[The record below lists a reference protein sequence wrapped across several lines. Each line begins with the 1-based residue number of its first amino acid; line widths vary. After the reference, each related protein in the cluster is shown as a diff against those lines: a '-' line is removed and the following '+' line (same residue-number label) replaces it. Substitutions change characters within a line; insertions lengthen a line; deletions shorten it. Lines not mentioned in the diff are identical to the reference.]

1 MNAIMIKGERSKL
14 LAVAVVLAMVAC
26 ALVAFMP
33 ATDAA
38 DTTETVADTEMPAAV
53 YGVITLDNNVELSSM
68 LNLTEDVTIDLAGF
82 TLSVQGINVSAK
94 VIIEDSSFD
103 GTGTILKSSGSA
115 TTAAIEIDDGG
126 ILVVNGVNIDASNGD
141 WYGVYAM
148 TGSSVE
154 LNGTEISAKYSCI
167 SGNGTNNNANVELN
181 DVVCDSTMTAA
192 VFFPS
197 TEKLIVTGGTFTGNS
212 GFDIRA
218 GTVTINNATINI
230 DLTEKDWTGTSGPSA
245 FGMGVAVFDHKSYG
259 DVIDVTVSGCT
270 IKNAVYDYYVGG
282 LNLADGNANMDSSS
296 AGYGPDGFDGSTL
309 GEKYKYNDTITL
321 KIPGYSFDSKCGY
334 QFVAN
339 DVTGTSFTVPEGIVI
354 DGTVSFVDGET
365 FTVSN
370 VKAAGE
376 NGLTISKGSIV
387 LTGEMTAAEAQK
399 QIEVAVTAGE
409 TQIKLDDLTITS
421 GTLALDGDVSI
432 TGAVSVAAGAGLN
445 LTDAKVDT
453 ASNGSIA
460 NKGTVTGGEKI
471 PSSVTVDNDGIMTS
485 QGTDS
490 QTYEVGNFDAFLT
503 AVTTANAKVYLSKE
517 IVMESGAYVETGV
530 SIYLNGNYLDTN
542 GNNLNITRAALLDI
556 PSDSVLTI
564 SATDVDAGVLKYA
577 ATSII
582 TTYVGST
589 IVLNGSMG
597 SASAYFN
604 NSACPSFVEGT
615 ILKFQDRDYTV
626 YRSVDNNTP
635 VYYAIAVSNPTY
647 NPDRETMVLDDIDVN
662 AIVLNV
668 NGESVSA
675 WNQTIRYDF
684 TNQPHGVTVTEEGYP
699 LSIQVQISLSQNDT
713 VLGVTKTV
721 GYRVLPLDSEVD
733 FDDNGNDKITVA
745 VDEND
750 DTKITVSGDVVWN
763 DETKQ
768 YEVVIGIDCLK
779 PFEGAVLT
787 VDGQKFEE
795 IPETITLSL
804 GTDLSDVND
813 IIVTYDA
820 DGGVLNY
827 AETEYTITFSNLKA
841 SADVT
846 FGAITDD
853 TMDLYGKKASDLQKN
868 VTIDDDNMVSGTI
881 NWVYGYTGYWE
892 GTDSTAVSHQMGY
905 YLAYNVF
912 LPDGFEN
919 WNGVSVKSGDYSADG
934 VNKIFDGYF
943 VTEVD
948 GKSTIKIKIDLDGD
962 GTVYGEQTYTI
973 DLSGVTFESPAEYY
987 DNGLTGSQTETHVFE
1002 GKEIQN
1008 VNGMT
1013 FFINWNN
1020 TDSESKTIRLY
1031 QGSVEKNVVVYE
1043 DTLNWA
1049 TGSWTACFSYYNQI
1063 LKYQTSLEN
1072 PDYVLTPGLYV
1083 IQITDAEGNV
1093 LADSGDLYVYGSTG
1107 AGYGADKA
1115 TAISGMEKAGYV
1127 VDPDDVDDMTMW
1139 AVWYGQQY
1147 SSVTATVS
1155 FDGKEI
1161 YSQDDGDIPNWNN
1174 AGLHG
1179 WYFTFN
1185 DTNDHFIGA
1194 EAKAGAYTI
1203 KIVGYDEVHEEEVT
1217 IVDTVVYIGGQAGA
1231 GFGVDKSTAVGG
1243 MTDAGYPVDPDDVA
1257 DELNVWLVW
1266 YNATDLTGEFSA
1278 ELTLDGTVIYKESID
1293 SWNTIGVHG
1302 WYFTFDESNDS
1313 NITKNPLWPTGLVS
1327 DPTGMPYGSYV
1338 ATVYDADDN
1347 PVATISY
1354 DNPDPNKYNVF
1365 FNEQYVDENNDGII
1379 YDFELVFESGDR
1391 YKLPNTNTDMTL
1403 ECWQL
1408 VVDGQV
1414 VNTFNAGGEIV
1425 FGQIRDDTGELVT
1438 SHDLEFRAKYVTGSG
1453 DSGDGDDPETP
1464 AEVQLIGGAFFADAS
1479 QAKLAMV
1486 SLGSTYTGYVDANTI
1501 FVVYAQNGYS
1511 DAAMTLQVFYG
1522 GEPLLSTPETMI
1534 SADGIRTALFSF
1546 ENQLKDKL
1554 QAGDYT
1560 FVLYA
1565 DDEQVADFIV
1575 SIAPSDIP
1583 VEPEDPETPVDPVY
1597 RTEYEVSAEIV
1608 DGKLQITVR
1617 SDETGAE
1624 FINLDGTFYYTYEA
1638 YDSAWRAVDLGI
1650 ADKDL
1655 ISKTITA
1662 NGKVCTETKLV
1673 DISGLEAGL
1682 HINVQLMVAT
1692 NGVQFLLDEFNFTV
1706 GTIETAGVEA
1716 DAGDVIEAVETAS
1729 GIALDPEGVADET
1742 VYAVFEA
1749 DAGTYTCSLSN
1760 ADGVRVYAEELTFAK
1775 DGAHVWYFSLIETEP
1790 SWNPEYPGIIDALE
1804 EGEIVDGEY
1813 IVTVVDAENNTIFT
1827 GSIELTA

>member
-1 MNAIMIKGERSKL
+1 MNATMIKGERSKL

-33 ATDAA
+33 ATNAA

-94 VIIEDSSFD
+94 VIINDSSFD

-115 TTAAIEIDDGG
+115 ATAAIEIDDGG

-167 SGNGTNNNANVELN
+167 SGNGTNNNANIELN

-197 TEKLIVTGGTFTGNS
+197 TEKLIVNGGKFTGNS

-230 DLTEKDWTGTSGPSA
+230 DLTEEDWTGTSGPSA
-245 FGMGVAVFDHKSYG
+245 FGMGVAVFDHSVYG

-270 IKNAVYDYYVGG
+270 INDAVYDYYVGG
-282 LNLADGNANMDSSS
+282 LNLAEGNANMDSST
-296 AGYGPDGFDGSTL
+296 AGYGPDGFDDSSL
-309 GEKYKYNDTITL
+309 GEKYTYDDAITL

-339 DVTGTSFTVPEGIVI
+339 NVTGTSFTVPSGIVI

-376 NGLTISKGSIV
+376 YGLTISQGSIV
-387 LTGEMTAAEAQK
+387 LTGEMTAAEAQE
-399 QIEVAVTAGE
+399 QIDVAVATGE
-409 TQIKLDDLTITS
+409 TQIKLDGLTITS

-432 TGAVSVAAGAGLN
+432 TGSVTVAAGAGLDLN
-445 LTDAKVDT
+445 KATVDT
-453 ASNGSIA
+453 ASDGSIV

-471 PSSVTVDNDGIMTS
+471 PDSVTVDNDGIMTS

-530 SIYLNGNYLDTN
+530 SIYLNGNDLDTN

-763 DETKQ
+763 ADSEQ
-768 YEVVIGIDCLK
+768 YEVVIGIDCLN
-779 PFEGAVLT
+779 PLAGAVLT
-787 VDGQKFEE
+787 VNGLKFEE

-804 GTDLSDVND
+804 GTDLSDVSD

-853 TMDLYGKKASDLQKN
+853 TMDLYGKKASELQN
-868 VTIDDDNMVSGTI
+868 VTIGDDNMVSGTI

-892 GTDSTAVSHQMGY
+892 GTDSIAVSHQMGY
-905 YLAYNVF
+905 YLAYKII

-948 GKSTIKIKIDLDGD
+948 GKSTIEIKIDLDGD

-973 DLSGVTFESPAEYY
+973 DLRGVTFESPAEYY
-987 DNGLTGSQTETHVFE
+987 DNGLEGDQTETHVFE
-1002 GKEIQN
+1002 GKTLNN

-1013 FFINWNN
+1013 FFITYNLTVAGN
-1020 TDSESKTIRLY
+1020 KTVTLY
-1031 QGSVEKNVVVYE
+1031 DADDNIVYE
-1043 DTLNWA
+1043 GTSSNEA
-1049 TGSWTACFSYYNQI
+1049 GSWTSYFSYYNQI
-1063 LKYQTSLEN
+1063 LKYQVAN
-1072 PDYVLTPGLYV
+1072 GNDDFVLTPGLYTIQVTDSTGKV
-1083 IQITDAEGNV
+1083 IAE
-1093 LADSGDLYVYGSTG
+1093 SGDLYVYGSTG

-1115 TAISGMEKAGYV
+1115 TAISGMENAGYV
-1127 VDPDDVDDMTMW
+1127 VDHDNVDDKTMW
-1139 AVWYGQQY
+1139 VVWYGQQY

-1161 YSQDDGDIPNWNN
+1161 YTQNNGDIPKWTD

-1185 DTNDHFIGA
+1185 DTNEHFIGA
-1194 EAKAGAYTI
+1194 EAEPGAYTI
-1203 KIVGYDEVHEEEVT
+1203 KIVGYDGVHEEEVT

-1231 GFGVDKSTAVGG
+1231 GFGVDKSVAVSG
-1243 MTDAGYPVDPDDVA
+1243 MTDAGYPVDPNDVA

-1302 WYFTFDESNDS
+1302 WYFTFDEGNDS
-1313 NITKNPLWPTGLVS
+1313 NITKNPLWPKDVES
-1327 DPTGMPYGSYV
+1327 NPTGMPYGSYV
-1338 ATVYDADDN
+1338 ATVYDADGN

-1354 DNPDPNKYNVF
+1354 DNPDPDKYNVF
-1365 FNEQYVDENNDGII
+1365 FNEQYVDENNDGKI

-1425 FGQIRDDTGELVT
+1425 FGQIMTEKGDLVT
-1438 SHDLEFRAKYVTGSG
+1438 SHNLEFRAKYVPGSG
-1453 DSGDGDDPETP
+1453 DSGDGD
-1464 AEVQLIGGAFFADAS
+1464 
-1479 QAKLAMV
+1479 
-1486 SLGSTYTGYVDANTI
+1486 
-1501 FVVYAQNGYS
+1501 
-1511 DAAMTLQVFYG
+1511 
-1522 GEPLLSTPETMI
+1522 
-1534 SADGIRTALFSF
+1534 
-1546 ENQLKDKL
+1546 
-1554 QAGDYT
+1554 
-1560 FVLYA
+1560 
-1565 DDEQVADFIV
+1565 
-1575 SIAPSDIP
+1575 
-1583 VEPEDPETPVDPVY
+1583 DPETPVDPVY

-1760 ADGVRVYAEELTFAK
+1760 ADGKQVYAEELTFAK